1 MQKYAKFQRLSLTA
15 LPFSRSFL
23 YYGWDFTFSSN
34 ANRYILQ
41 DQVFPKMSKCNIHL
55 FGPSGTRQ
63 TYDSICVL
71 PLNILYD
78 KLFLVLWYW
87 YFLLFILSFISVL
100 YWALHIISPSYRLRH
115 IEKHLK
121 GKVKGNQL
129 KFLNKQFGDWFILHQ
144 LYKNIHHSNFTQL
157 VSSLCSAGEE
167 GKTSILKK
175 AETFISFNLND
186 DTDEEVQRVLKNN
199 CSHDAGL
206 NGDNCPNSTRAER
219 LL

>member
-1 MQKYAKFQRLSLTA
+1 MCKA
-15 LPFSRSFL
+15 
-23 YYGWDFTFSSN
+23 
-34 ANRYILQ
+34 
-41 DQVFPKMSKCNIHL
+41 
-55 FGPSGTRQ
+55 
-63 TYDSICVL
+63 VL
-71 PLNILYD
+71 I
-78 KLFLVLWYW
+78 
-87 YFLLFILSFISVL
+87 
-100 YWALHIISPSYRLRH
+100 H
-115 IEKHLK
+115 IEKKLK

-129 KFLNKQFGDWFILHQ
+129 KFLNKHFGDWFILNQ
-144 LYKNIHHSNFTQL
+144 LHKNIHHSNFTQL

-186 DTDEEVQRVLKNN
+186 ETDEEVQRVLKNN